1 MEKLCPYFKEP
12 CWGEQGCLAWK
23 KKFMTKHEGTVSD
36 PKDTW
41 GVHFTSGYFP
51 YCSALDLVLEK

>member
-51 YCSALDLVLEK
+51 Y